1 MGQMSALMTVVVVII
16 VAILVIIGA
25 WAYSRANRLDRLNVR
40 VDLAW
45 QALEAALERRTV
57 VVRVLT
63 AWMEDSGDPEIA
75 TAARHLAA
83 CADAAEHAPRASR
96 EDAENA
102 LSTALSRI
110 DPSVR
115 PPGLIAELA
124 DAETR
129 VMMARRFYNDA
140 VRDTRSLADRFLVRL
155 LRLGGRAQRPE
166 YFEIVERVT
175 PGTAD

>member
-1 MGQMSALMTVVVVII
+1 MTGDSLGLGLTLLVVSS
-16 VAILVIIGA
+16 LGA
-25 WAYSRANRLDRLNVR
+25 VGLLGWA
-40 VDLAW
+40 
-45 QALEAALERRTV
+45 
-57 VVRVLT
+57 
-63 AWMEDSGDPEIA
+63 GFCF
-75 TAARHLAA
+75 ARWY
-83 CADAAEHAPRASR
+83 R
-96 EDAENA
+96 
-102 LSTALSRI
+102 
-110 DPSVR
+110 
-115 PPGLIAELA
+115 A